1 MYKKID
7 DFVSNLI
14 SHVIEAVIA
23 RAYFGSPQKKIKV
36 IGITGTDGK
45 TTTTHAIYHILTTC
59 GKKASMIS
67 SVYANIAGQTADTGF
82 HVTTP
87 RGWKLYKYLR
97 QAVDAG
103 SEFFVLETTSHAL
116 AQNRTWGIQFETGVL
131 TNITQEH
138 STEHTNFG
146 DYIAAK
152 ARLLLS
158 AKKSIVNKDAQ
169 IFPTIKNILESHHK
183 SFSTYSLMDKTA
195 DFVWNDSTKTSL
207 VEDFNKQNMLAA
219 IATCKSLG
227 LGEQEILNVV
237 SSFTLPKGRMDIVH
251 TGDFTVIIDF
261 AHTPNS
267 IHKVLEQ
274 IKKNYL
280 KNSGRIIHVFG
291 SASERDDIKRPLM
304 GKASAQFADYIILTE
319 EDYRNEDV
327 QKICTE
333 IAAGFSSQTQYE
345 IEPDREKAI
354 HKAISMAKKNDIV
367 VLTGK
372 SHEKSLAR
380 NGKEVPWDEYK
391 TVRDALNEQ
400 KI

>member
-14 SHVIEAVIA
+14 SHVIEAIIA
-23 RAYFGSPQKKIKV
+23 RAYFGSPEKKIKV

-116 AQNRTWGIQFETGVL
+116 VQNRVWGIQFETGVL

-138 STEHTNFG
+138 STEHVNFS
-146 DYIAAK
+146 DYVAAK

-158 AKKSIVNKDAQ
+158 ANKSIINKDAE
-169 IFPTIKNILESHHK
+169 IFPTIKNILESHNK
-183 SFSTYSLMDKTA
+183 SYSTYSLTDRSA
-195 DFVWNDSTKTSL
+195 NFVWNTATRTNL

-227 LGEQEILNVV
+227 LGEQEILKAV

-274 IKKNYL
+274 IKKNYV
-280 KNSGRIIHVFG
+280 KNEGKIIHVFG

-319 EDYRNEDV
+319 EDHRHEPIE
-327 QKICTE
+327 KICAE
-333 IAAGFSSQTQYE
+333 IAAGFSSHTKYE
-345 IEPDREKAI
+345 VEPDREKAI
-354 HKAISMAKKNDIV
+354 HKAIAMAKKNDIV
-367 VLTGK
+367 ILTGK

-380 NGKEVPWDEYK
+380 NGKEVPWDEYAVVK
-391 TVRDALNEQ
+391 KALNNDY
-400 KI
+400 

>member
-1 MYKKID
+1 MFKKID
-7 DFVSNLI
+7 DFISNRI
-14 SHVIEAVIA
+14 SHVIEATIA
-23 RAYFGSPQKKIKV
+23 RIYFGFPEKKIKV

-59 GKKASMIS
+59 GKKASMVS
-67 SVYANIAGQTADTGF
+67 SVYASIAGNTADTGF

-87 RGWKLYKYLR
+87 RGWYLYKYLR
-97 QAVDAG
+97 QAVNAD

-116 AQNRTWGIQFETGVL
+116 AQNRAWGIQFAVGVL

-138 STEHTNFG
+138 SKEHVQFE
-146 DYIAAK
+146 DYVAAK

-158 AKKSIVNKDAQ
+158 AKKSIVNKDAE

-183 SFSTYSLMDKTA
+183 SYSTYSLPDTSA
-195 DFVWNDSTKTSL
+195 DFVWNNATKTSL

-219 IATCKSLG
+219 IATCRSMG
-227 LGEQEILNVV
+227 LAEEEIESAVA
-237 SSFTLPKGRMDIVH
+237 SFTLPKGRMDIVH
-251 TGDFTVIIDF
+251 TGNFMVIIDF

-280 KNSGRIIHVFG
+280 KKSGRIIHVFG

-304 GKASAQFADYIILTE
+304 GKASCEIADYIVLTE
-319 EDYRNEDV
+319 EDYRNESV

-333 IAAGFSSQTQYE
+333 IAAGFNPQTHYE
-345 IEPDREKAI
+345 IEPDRQKAI
-354 HKAISMAKKNDIV
+354 RKAISMAKTNDIV

-380 NGKEVPWDEYK
+380 NGKEVPWDEYV
-391 TVRDALNEQ
+391 TVTNALKNVT
-400 KI
+400 

>member
-7 DFVSNLI
+7 DFVSNKI
-14 SHVIEAVIA
+14 AHVLEASIA
-23 RAYFGSPQKKIKV
+23 RVFFGFPERKIKV

-67 SVYANIAGQTADTGF
+67 SVYASIAGKTTDTGF

-87 RGWKLYKYLR
+87 RGWALYKYLR
-97 QAVDAG
+97 QAVTAG

-116 AQNRTWGIQFETGVL
+116 AQNRAWGIQFAAGVL

-138 STEHTNFG
+138 SVEHPSFD
-146 DYIAAK
+146 DYVAAK
-152 ARLLLS
+152 ARLLL
-158 AKKSIVNKDAQ
+158 AARTSIVNKDAQ
-169 IFPTIKNILESHHK
+169 IFPKIKNILESHRK
-183 SFSTYSLMDKTA
+183 LYSTYSLTDASA
-195 DFVWNDSTKTSL
+195 DFVWNNATKTSL

-227 LGEQEILNVV
+227 LGDEEILKAVT
-237 SSFTLPKGRMDIVH
+237 SFTLPKGRMDIVH
-251 TGDFTVIIDF
+251 SGEFTVIIDF

-274 IKKNYL
+274 IRKNYI
-280 KNSGRIIHVFG
+280 KNAGKIIHVFG
-291 SASERDDIKRPLM
+291 SASERDDVKRPLM
-304 GKASAQFADYIILTE
+304 GRASAQFADYIILTE
-319 EDYRNEDV
+319 EDHRHEPIE
-327 QKICTE
+327 KICAE
-333 IAAGFSSQTQYE
+333 IAAGFSPQTEYE
-345 IEPDREKAI
+345 VEPDREKAI

-367 VLTGK
+367 VFTGK

-380 NGKEVPWDEYK
+380 NGKEDPWDEYAVVK
-391 TVRDALNEQ
+391 KALNNDY
-400 KI
+400 